1 LADRRG
7 YGDETW
13 RLALARDSG
22 ALHRAADLL
31 LDGDPG
37 DLNYNAQRARAFAI
51 AVDGRVDDAL
61 AQLNEGWTEE
71 WPFPAAYA
79 ADIARVRFLVGDYA
93 TALDALQLSV
103 RGAVRLEPAVVELTL
118 ECVRHQKGLWRRGL
132 RVALSGGTPGQR
144 LLTALAVL
152 GARLWRRTDRRRG

>member
-1 LADRRG
+1 MTARRG

-13 RLALARDSG
+13 RLARARDSA

-31 LDGDPG
+31 LEGEPGGLDYDGH
-37 DLNYNAQRARAFAI
+37 RARAFAL
-51 AVDGRVDDAL
+51 AVEGRVDDAL
-61 AQLNEGWTEE
+61 AELNEGWSEE

-93 TALDALQLSV
+93 DALDALQLSV
-103 RGAVRLEPAVVELTL
+103 RGADRLEPAVVELTP
-118 ECVRHQKGLWRRGL
+118 ECVRQAKDLWRRGL

-144 LLTALAVL
+144 LGTALAVI
-152 GARLWRRTDRRRG
+152 GARF